1 MSDPRA
7 VGAVSLALM
16 LAACGGSD
24 DPDAQSA
31 STTTVA
37 QVTTSTTTAT
47 SAPSTSTTTRP
58 STTTTTAT
66 TTTTERRSTSTSAK
80 IENPGPMI
88 PAEGPTLDD
97 GRPATFLAVTAESTT
112 AVEVDTVT
120 GSIVREIGSTG
131 NEGSGSALEGNVV
144 VDAWWDPASG
154 HTIISTC
161 CEPAAG
167 DLTFLEAGEGYRYP
181 TAGDSSG
188 FGWDASVSPDGS
200 FYLLTGY
207 YVRVQD
213 AADPSEY
220 VDLLEAFD
228 GTGRHPAWLRDR
240 RGVAVAH
247 PWDFEGGTE
256 LGWVEV
262 IELDEANRVIS
273 SIRHEVPEGVADLEV
288 RADGRLVVLLGTGQG
303 YAAEGNRVVV
313 MDPDTGDRLTEFDLG
328 AESYG
333 LSYDNTGT
341 YLLYVT
347 TAGEIRWQGAGRS
360 GELADGFISA
370 DW

>member
-1 MSDPRA
+1 MARPRI
-7 VGAVSLALM
+7 VVAVSFALI
-16 LAACGGSD
+16 LAACGGSG
-24 DPDAQSA
+24 DPGAQPA
-31 STTTVA
+31 STTTA
-37 QVTTSTTTAT
+37 PEATSTTAGSTTSTT
-47 SAPSTSTTTRP
+47 TTTRP

-66 TTTTERRSTSTSAK
+66 TTTERRSTSTLTDV
-80 IENPGPMI
+80 ENPGPMT

-112 AVEVDTVT
+112 AVEVDTTT
-120 GSIVREIGSTG
+120 GSIVREIGATG
-131 NEGSGSALEGNVV
+131 NDGSGSALEGNVV

-154 HTIISTC
+154 NTIISTC

-167 DLTFLEAGEGYRYP
+167 DLTFLEAGQSYRYP

-200 FYLLTGY
+200 LYLLTGY
-207 YVRVQD
+207 YVRIQE

-220 VDLLEAFD
+220 VDLFESFD

-256 LGWVEV
+256 RGWVEV

-303 YAAEGNRVVV
+303 YAAEGDRAVV